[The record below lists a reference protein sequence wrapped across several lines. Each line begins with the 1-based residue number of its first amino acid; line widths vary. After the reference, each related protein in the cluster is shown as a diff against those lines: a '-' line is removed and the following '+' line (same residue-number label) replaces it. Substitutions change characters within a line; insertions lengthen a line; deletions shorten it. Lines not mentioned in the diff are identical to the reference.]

1 MAPFTTY
8 RKTAYVDYVNGQ
20 KALKLRIDAAYH
32 TRNYHKEDVPAVLL
46 LKEKTLTALL
56 KPNKFLGNFDFF
68 RL

>member
-1 MAPFTTY
+1 M
-8 RKTAYVDYVNGQ
+8 DYVKDQ
-20 KALKLRIDAAYH
+20 KVLSCEDASYY
-32 TRNYHKEDVPAVLL
+32 RNNSPKEDVPAVLL